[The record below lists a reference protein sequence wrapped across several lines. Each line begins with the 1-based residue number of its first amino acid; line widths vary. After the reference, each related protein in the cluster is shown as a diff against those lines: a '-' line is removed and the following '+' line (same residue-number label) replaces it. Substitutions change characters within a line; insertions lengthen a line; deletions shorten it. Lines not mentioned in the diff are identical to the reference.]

1 MGCGDIN
8 VVTLLLSEQKSTV
21 KWARKAIH
29 EKGLFLQWSW
39 LIHLLLEPKS
49 LNIKDG
55 LFAILNQS
63 SQERKLQKIEK

>member
-1 MGCGDIN
+1 
-8 VVTLLLSEQKSTV
+8 
-21 KWARKAIH
+21 
-29 EKGLFLQWSW
+29 
-39 LIHLLLEPKS
+39 LLEPKS